1 MTLSLCQNLTLPKDW
16 KSNTDMQLEDRY
28 ISSSPW
34 ITLAILSSLGIIA
47 MSAETM
53 VLPAIPDI
61 IDELAISYEN
71 SSWILAALLVMGAV
85 MTPIAGKLS
94 DIYGKKRIL
103 LIILGVYIMG
113 LLLGSLAFNFL
124 TLVTARII
132 QGIGI
137 SMFPIAF
144 SILRDKFPSAK
155 LAIAQGIFSST
166 LSGGAVIGLII
177 GGVIVDGFGWRAT
190 FLLVT
195 PIAIILFLI
204 IVRFVWVGKEQQYVS
219 NKASEFCCRFTHV
232 RQDILLTENTNVISI
247 SNNGTKLSKSIDLKG
262 AITLSFVIVS
272 FLVTLQFLEKPI
284 TFSNLSQIVLFSIA
298 SVISLVL
305 FVRIEQKTNFPL
317 IDFKILKNRIILSAN
332 IINMIVGLTA
342 LMVVY
347 QTLPILIRSP
357 PPAGFGGDA
366 SSIANV
372 QLPYMIVSLIFSIAS
387 GFMVSRFGNLRPTTV
402 GTIITT
408 IGFFILFIFHST
420 EASIAAVLVLIAVGL
435 ALMQI
440 GSVNVVL
447 TSTPKR
453 FSGISLGMN
462 LLIYLIGS
470 SVGPVIAGIYLQA
483 NQIFVKSE
491 AGGISA
497 SFPSPESYSLIFLTA
512 ALVSVSSIAFAILLH
527 KSTSN
532 RNREVKETGLPT

>member
-1 MTLSLCQNLTLPKDW
+1 MSTSMNILKEKRS
-16 KSNTDMQLEDRY
+16 
-28 ISSSPW
+28 SSSPW

-61 IDELAISYEN
+61 IHELAISYEN
-71 SSWILAALLVMGAV
+71 SSWILAVLLVMGAV

-94 DIYGKKRIL
+94 DVYGKKRVL
-103 LIILGVYIMG
+103 LILLGVYIIG

-124 TLVTARII
+124 TLVTARAI

-144 SILRDKFPSAK
+144 SILREKFPPAK

-177 GGVIVDGFGWRAT
+177 GGIIVDDFGWRAT
-190 FLLVT
+190 FLLIT

-204 IVRFVWVGKEQQYVS
+204 IARFVRVGKEQQYVS

-232 RQDILLTENTNVISI
+232 RQDILLTENTTVTSI
-247 SNNGTKLSKSIDLKG
+247 SNNDKALSKSLDIKG
-262 AITLSFVIVS
+262 AITLSFVIIS
-272 FLVTLQFLEKPI
+272 FLITIQFLEKPI
-284 TFSNLSQIVLFSIA
+284 TFSNLIQIILFSIG
-298 SVISLVL
+298 SVVSLVL

-317 IDFKILKNRIILSAN
+317 IDFKILKNKIILYAN
-332 IINMIVGLTA
+332 IINMTVGLTA

-372 QLPYMIVSLIFSIAS
+372 QLPYMIVSLIFSVAS
-387 GFMVSRFGNLRPTTV
+387 GFMVSRFGNVGPTMV
-402 GTIITT
+402 GTIVTT
-408 IGFFILFIFHST
+408 IGFFILFLHHPAD
-420 EASIAAVLVLIAVGL
+420 ASIAAVLVIVAVGL

-447 TSTPKR
+447 TSTPKQ

-470 SVGPVIAGIYLQA
+470 SVGPVIAGMYLQA
-483 NQIFVKSE
+483 DQVITNSS
-491 AGGISA
+491 GSIST
-497 SFPSPESYSLIFLTA
+497 SFPSPESYSMIFLTA
-512 ALVSVSSIAFAILLH
+512 TLISLSSVIFAILLNR
-527 KSTSN
+527 SMSN
-532 RNREVKETGLPT
+532 RSGEVKEIGVPT